1 MNRLTTLER
10 DLSAPERVTFVCE
23 LTKDGRAERLRKRY
37 DGARTAAAHRLGI
50 DPITLFRY
58 EKGRSVPVGE
68 RLRIYSDYLQEL
80 AAREAAE
87 QAT

>member
-1 MNRLTTLER
+1 MNSLTTLGR
-10 DLSAPERVTFVCE
+10 DLSTPERVSYVCA

-58 EKGRSVPVGE
+58 EKGRSIPVGG
-68 RLRIYSDYLQEL
+68 RLRIYCDYLQEL
-80 AAREAAE
+80 VAREAE
-87 QAT
+87 EIG